1 MTKRIFNEA
10 SPNKMQ
16 DVRVRD
22 LEYSNLYADITVLN
36 MREQFMNDEEFIKHL
51 AQLLNLNLQIVKKKG
66 DKK

>member
-1 MTKRIFNEA
+1 MKRIFNEA

>member
-66 DKK
+66 DK